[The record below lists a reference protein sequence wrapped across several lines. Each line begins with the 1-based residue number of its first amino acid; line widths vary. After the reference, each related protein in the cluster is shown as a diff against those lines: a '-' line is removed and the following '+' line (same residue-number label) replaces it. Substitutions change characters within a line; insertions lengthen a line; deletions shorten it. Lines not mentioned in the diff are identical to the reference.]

1 MVSPVNLF
9 QPQFQHPSGLMGILA
24 GKCMAHANRSLAEWT
39 LSLLFL
45 RPDDR
50 VLEIGFGPGI
60 AIQLASERIESGR
73 ISGIDPSSEMVHQA
87 LRRNQDG
94 IQKGCVNLIQGFVE
108 NLPFPDEAF
117 NKAFSINTVPIWD
130 DVGRGLNEI
139 HRVLK
144 PGGVLVLS
152 VQPHSTNNERD
163 HKNLIIDM
171 EKQVRRA
178 GFANVRNQITTM
190 KSTNAFCVLSQKK

>member
-1 MVSPVNLF
+1 
-9 QPQFQHPSGLMGILA
+9 
-24 GKCMAHANRSLAEWT
+24 MAHANRSLAEWT

-60 AIQLASERIESGR
+60 AIHLASERIESGR
-73 ISGIDPSSEMVHQA
+73 ISGIDSSSEMVHQA

-94 IQKGCVNLIQGFVE
+94 IQKGCVKLIQGFVE

-117 NKAFSINTVPIWD
+117 NKAFSINTVPIWE

-152 VQPHSTNNERD
+152 VQPHSTKNERD

-178 GFANVRNQITTM
+178 GFANVRSQIKTV